1 MQEVRLH
8 WQREEGADNELADEV
23 IWHGLRPIIVPDK
36 RSCVG
41 STDEMPKQVQLIADE
56 VAKLA
61 AHHVFLR
68 GTPRSSARSSTQGV
82 GSGSAWEEDEFME
95 AWSLRLP
102 TMKVKYRPSLKSLK
116 GIAISEM
123 IEDKRQWRYFPA
135 SGLPLNPSL
144 RVKSMLA
151 IRKKWS
157 LEEAK
162 PYLEN
167 LTMNE
172 TEIADLLKTQKK

>member
-1 MQEVRLH
+1 
-8 WQREEGADNELADEV
+8 
-23 IWHGLRPIIVPDK
+23 
-36 RSCVG
+36 
-41 STDEMPKQVQLIADE
+41 
-56 VAKLA
+56 
-61 AHHVFLR
+61 
-68 GTPRSSARSSTQGV
+68 
-82 GSGSAWEEDEFME
+82 ME